1 MAENKTP
8 KTTNKT
14 ALQYALEHLPDA
26 PADVREKW
34 TNMIA
39 QLDKKNAAPKKLT
52 AQQKTNEGVKDAIAD
67 FLAENGGE
75 GFTCGDLTK
84 QVPVLEGKT
93 PQYVSALMRQLVDE
107 KRAEKYTDKRR
118 TRFRAPVCEEEV
130 EEG

>member
-1 MAENKTP
+1 MANTTTTKM
-8 KTTNKT
+8 TNKA
-14 ALQYALEHLPDA
+14 ALLYALANLPAA

-34 TNMIA
+34 QKMID

-52 AQQKTNEGVKDAIAD
+52 AQQKVNEDVKDAIAD
-67 FLAENGGE
+67 FLAENSGE

-118 TRFRAPVCEEEV
+118 TLFRAPECEEEV